1 MGHMVQNKNCM
12 CTLGSGLLLMGLLL
26 MSNTFCLADTS
37 APPRSTV
44 RQEKFGELADGRRV
58 DVFTLT
64 NAAGLEARV
73 TNYGATLVSMR
84 VPDREGKLGH
94 VILHAQS
101 LEELVRGF
109 PSGSVIGRF
118 ANRIANATFTI
129 DGVTTN
135 VEANAGKHHIH
146 GGGRK
151 GGFAS
156 QLWEAQSL
164 QEEKAVGVKLTLL
177 SPDGQAGFPGTLKVT
192 VTYRLTSANE
202 LIMDYSATTDK
213 PTHVNLTN
221 HAYWN
226 LAGPDSGRMLDHVVM
241 INAKQYLPTDELK
254 IPTGELR
261 PVADT
266 PFDFTTPM
274 TIGSRVE
281 QVEGKK
287 YDHCYVLTRKDG
299 EAMSLAARVTDP
311 TSGRVMEVFTTQPG
325 VQFYTGDKRA
335 LCLETQ
341 HFPDAPNQ
349 PKFPS
354 TLLRP
359 GQTYQH
365 RTIHRFDIAK

>member
-1 MGHMVQNKNCM
+1 MPGMSQHPIFERSLRLLLLC
-12 CTLGSGLLLMGLLL
+12 LGSLVIPATSG
-26 MSNTFCLADTS
+26 LADEGT
-37 APPRSTV
+37 AGRLNV
-44 RQEKFGELADGRRV
+44 RKDQFGKLADGRPV
-58 DVFTLT
+58 DIYTLT
-64 NAAGLEARV
+64 NPQGLEARV
-73 TNYGATLVSMR
+73 TPYGATLVSMR
-84 VPDREGKLGH
+84 VPDRQGKLDH
-94 VILHAQS
+94 VVLHPQT

-118 ANRIANATFTI
+118 ANRIANAAFTI
-129 DGVTTN
+129 DGVATS

-156 QLWEAQSL
+156 QLWEAESL
-164 QEEKAVGVKLTLL
+164 QEKKAIGVKLTLL

-213 PTHVNLTN
+213 ATHVNLTN

-241 INAKQYLPTDELK
+241 INAKQYLPTDTTK

-261 PVADT
+261 AVAQT
-266 PFDFTTPM
+266 PFDFTKPA
-274 TIGSRVE
+274 TIGSRVD
-281 QVEGKK
+281 QVEGKI
-287 YDHCYVLTRKDG
+287 YDHCYVIDKKPGQPLT
-299 EAMSLAARVTDP
+299 LAARVTDAA
-311 TSGRVMEVFTTQPG
+311 SGRIMDIFTTQPG

-365 RTIHRFDIAK
+365 RTVHRFDLAM

>member
-1 MGHMVQNKNCM
+1 MVQHI
-12 CTLGSGLLLMGLLL
+12 LYLLVL
-26 MSNTFCLADTS
+26 SVPVTCCFAEEVI
-37 APPRSTV
+37 PPRLNV
-44 RQEKFGELADGRRV
+44 QKEKFGQLADGRPV
-58 DVFTLT
+58 DIYTLT
-64 NAAGLEARV
+64 NAQALEARV
-73 TNYGATLVSMR
+73 TPYGATLLSMR
-84 VPDREGKLGH
+84 VPDRQGKLDH
-94 VILHAQS
+94 VILHPRT
-101 LEELVRGF
+101 LEDLVRGF
-109 PSGSVIGRF
+109 PAGSVIGRF

-129 DGVTTN
+129 DGAATS

-156 QLWEAQSL
+156 QLWEAESL

-177 SPDGQAGFPGTLKVT
+177 SPDGQAGFPGNLKVT

-241 INAKQYLPTDELK
+241 INARQYLPTDELK

-261 PVADT
+261 AVTDT

-299 EAMSLAARVTDP
+299 EAISLAARVTDP
-311 TSGRVMEVFTTQPG
+311 TSGRVMQVFTTQPG

-349 PKFPS
+349 PKFHS

-359 GQTYQH
+359 GQSYQH
-365 RTIHRFDIAK
+365 RTVHRFDLAM